1 MLNSRS
7 WGKKSIYKSSK
18 LTSIL
23 KHVKISGILPFT
35 EEPLRRKKSNESI
48 SKGGD
53 GRIRASDPFSIFTA
67 NIIKEEVV
75 FTR

>member
-1 MLNSRS
+1 MR
-7 WGKKSIYKSSK
+7 KKPIYKSSK

-23 KHVKISGILPFT
+23 KHVKISGILPFA
-35 EEPLRRKKSNESI
+35 EEPSDERKATESI
-48 SKGGD
+48 SKERD
-53 GRIRASDPFSIFTA
+53 GRIGASDLFSIFTA